1 MKGFVQ
7 YVKTKFQK
15 HPVKLD
21 NVDNEP
27 YYEWNNM
34 LFYGEPCMDDTGN
47 GLYPTACGC
56 EECDFKANLGND
68 TLEYII
74 LFVIIGLV
82 GYGGYKYFK
91 K

>member
-21 NVDNEP
+21 TYQEN
-27 YYEWNNM
+27 
-34 LFYGEPCMDDTGN
+34 LQKCLDTFD
-47 GLYPTACGC
+47 YTE
-56 EECDFKANLGND
+56 EECHERLSAAADALSEGD
-68 TLEYII
+68 DETLEYII

-82 GYGGYKYFK
+82 GYGGYKYFNK
-91 K
+91 